1 MWDILR
7 FKTML
12 IVISTILVFLEE
24 LVTTRYRVTWRMIN
38 ILDNDCKDCDENDN
52 DDQMKESDIV

>member
-1 MWDILR
+1 MWDIFR

-38 ILDNDCKDCDENDN
+38 ILDNDCDEND
-52 DDQMKESDIV
+52 DDAQMKESDIV